1 MRKKVQR
8 LALSVAVAS
17 MALSPLAQACTALL
31 YNDKQGNSY
40 VGRTLELPMEL
51 PYYLAYSPVGTSF
64 GSEADHHHPLTF
76 TAKYDFVSI
85 GLPDFSVKDLKVIDG
100 INDQGLA
107 FSLLAFPATKG
118 PIDSANKTQAV
129 LAAIDLGAWSLAQF
143 ATVAEVKKALET
155 QPTQVTELLPFDVLD
170 TPFHYILH
178 DATGASIVIEYADG
192 QQNVY
197 DNPIGVMTN
206 GPEFPWHLK
215 NLDNYTFLNNK
226 DVSTSSF
233 RGQHFSQPDTG
244 IATVALPASNT
255 AVGRFVRATYYSQ
268 YAEQAKTPTEAVT
281 TLAHVMNNFDR
292 PRGITMDSRFDSG
305 AANAVAPEVVGHP
318 GYISEYTTWTSLR
331 DLEQKHYYVRT
342 YKNGMHYSKI
352 DLSQLKG
359 GKASAIKL
367 SDAAEANELDITSQL
382 NVGE

>member
-143 ATVAEVKKALET
+143 ATVE
-155 QPTQVTELLPFDVLD
+155 
-170 TPFHYILH
+170 
-178 DATGASIVIEYADG
+178 
-192 QQNVY
+192 
-197 DNPIGVMTN
+197 IG
-206 GPEFPWHLK
+206 
-215 NLDNYTFLNNK
+215 
-226 DVSTSSF
+226 
-233 RGQHFSQPDTG
+233 R
-244 IATVALPASNT
+244 
-255 AVGRFVRATYYSQ
+255 
-268 YAEQAKTPTEAVT
+268 
-281 TLAHVMNNFDR
+281 AHV
-292 PRGITMDSRFDSG
+292 
-305 AANAVAPEVVGHP
+305 
-318 GYISEYTTWTSLR
+318 
-331 DLEQKHYYVRT
+331 
-342 YKNGMHYSKI
+342 
-352 DLSQLKG
+352 
-359 GKASAIKL
+359 
-367 SDAAEANELDITSQL
+367 
-382 NVGE
+382 